1 VNPNLTQLNPT
12 AAWLTNPTK
21 PKVLWKEIFMAAF
34 VWLEMCVFE
43 GTKKGKVD
51 FKRVVVFE

>member
-1 VNPNLTQLNPT
+1 
-12 AAWLTNPTK
+12 
-21 PKVLWKEIFMAAF
+21 MAAF

-43 GTKKGKVD
+43 GNKKGKVD